1 MTLSL
6 TIGILGQ
13 VWCLIVSIHDLNP
26 LFYFHKMNICV
37 CVCVCGGGVWV
48 CFFWGGGGITTLNC
62 FFMSFYDLLKV
73 KCFCICMI
81 FFFFFLVGGGG

>member
-26 LFYFHKMNICV
+26 LSYFHKMNICM
-37 CVCVCGGGVWV
+37 CVCVGGGMGF
-48 CFFWGGGGITTLNC
+48 FFWGGGG
-62 FFMSFYDLLKV
+62 
-73 KCFCICMI
+73 
-81 FFFFFLVGGGG
+81 GGSPH